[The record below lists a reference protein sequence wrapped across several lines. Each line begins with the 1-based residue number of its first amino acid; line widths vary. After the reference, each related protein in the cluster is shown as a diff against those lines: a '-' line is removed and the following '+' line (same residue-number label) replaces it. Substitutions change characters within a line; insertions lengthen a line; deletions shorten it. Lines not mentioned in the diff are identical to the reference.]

1 MRRAPIVTAAASFA
15 VGLVAVVALVTS
27 AVAPVAGAGT
37 TSSSSTD
44 GGTTTSSEPG
54 PITTTSS
61 SSTPVTPVSTTTTT
75 TTCPAGPSQCGGGS
89 GKQPQTIT
97 WKVPAPEGNGITHT
111 VDYPDAGT
119 LPVRAES
126 TSGLDVTVVVTSGQC
141 SGTGLTSATA
151 STIINL
157 GPRPSKDAPA
167 KCVLTASQAGNN
179 DFTRADDQ
187 ITSLLITNTKVC
199 PAGTVEPDCTNPP
212 PGEYVPVTPT
222 RILETRTDD
231 GGGSTGCAP
240 NCQTANWKG
249 KAQPAD
255 NEVVHVKVN
264 NLTFASP
271 SDLAVAADAS
281 AVVVNVTAVTPT
293 NTGFVTVYNCD
304 DARPTAS
311 SINLEPGGA
320 AFSAAPNAVIA
331 NVSAAGEICIY
342 TKSAT
347 HLVADIAGWFPKVST
362 FQSHSPVR
370 VFETRNNGF
379 DVPINYTGTGAAP
392 ANTVL
397 HVPLKDKAGNQVVPA
412 GSKAVA
418 VNVTALDAATDGDLR
433 VWDCKGP
440 APTSKNLTVAAGRTV
455 PNLILASMDV
465 ANTIGEICV
474 QTTVAVDLA
483 VDVQGHFPPAA
494 RYTALAG
501 GAQPLLDSSIAAQGI
516 LAFEVKNQANIGSD
530 ATAVVLT
537 VTGTDTDTT
546 INAGYV
552 TVWPDPTGACSF
564 ASRPIASNLNLSTGR
579 TATNLVIA
587 KLAAE
592 STKLCIFSQAGANL
606 TVSAFGFFTGV
617 VKAA

>member
-1 MRRAPIVTAAASFA
+1 MRRAPIVTAAASFG
-15 VGLVAVVALVTS
+15 VGLIAVIALVTS

-44 GGTTTSSEPG
+44 GGTTATTSG
-54 PITTTSS
+54 GGGGGGGTTTSS
-61 SSTPVTPVSTTTTT
+61 SSELSTSTTTTT
-75 TTCPAGPSQCGGGS
+75 ICPTGQTDCGGNNPQ
-89 GKQPQTIT
+89 KKPQTIT
-97 WKVPAPEGNGITHT
+97 WLTPT
-111 VDYPDAGT
+111 GT
-119 LPVRAES
+119 PSYQANTSALVQAVAS
-126 TSGLDVTVVVTSGQC
+126 SGLDVTVTVKSGEC
-141 SGTGLTSATA
+141 TGTGVTA
-151 STIINL
+151 QTKTTPINT
-157 GPRPSKDAPA
+157 GPKPGAGTTRA
-167 KCVLTASQAGNN
+167 CVLEANQGGNDEFLAAAAVTTDFQVIPGPTVCVAGSTDPNC
-179 DFTRADDQ
+179 
-187 ITSLLITNTKVC
+187 VP
-199 PAGTVEPDCTNPP
+199 PA

-231 GGGSTGCAP
+231 GGGAGGCAP
-240 NCQTANWKG
+240 NCQTANWKS
-249 KAQPAD
+249 KPQPAD
-255 NEVVHVKVN
+255 NEVVHVRVN

-311 SINLEPGGA
+311 SINLEPGGT

-392 ANTVL
+392 ANTVI

-418 VNVTALDAATDGDLR
+418 VNVTALDAAADGDLR
-433 VWDCKGP
+433 VWDCNGP

-455 PNLILASMDV
+455 PNLILASMDI
-465 ANTIGEICV
+465 ANTTGEICV

-483 VDVQGHFPPAA
+483 IDVQGHFPPAA

-501 GAQPLLDSSIAAQGI
+501 GAQTLLDSSVAAQGI
-516 LAFEVKNQANIGSD
+516 LGFEVKNQASIGSD

-537 VTGTDTDTT
+537 VTGTDTDAT
-546 INAGYV
+546 IAAGFV
-552 TVWPDPTGACSF
+552 TVWPDPTGTCSL
-564 ASRPIASNLNLSTGR
+564 ASRPLASNLNLSTGR
-579 TATNLVIA
+579 TTTNLVIA

-592 STKLCIFSQAGANL
+592 STKLCIFSQAGAKL